1 MFLKWWYL
9 LLPLVGAIIGWVTN
23 YIAIKMLFRPYHPV
37 RFLGITVQGLL
48 PKRRKEFA
56 LSIAQT
62 VERDLLT
69 TGDIARFVDEV
80 NWEEEVEQA
89 VETTLAARLQ
99 KKSISRLLKAPIL
112 GLIGHEVIRQVKKAL
127 SRAIIEKIKEHK
139 ESLVHKFE
147 DAIELKEVVSQKVQG
162 FDMEKLE
169 SILMNLIS
177 KELAYIEL
185 IGAVLGF
192 VIGLVQ
198 VGILILIS

>member
-147 DAIELKEVVSQKVQG
+147 DAIELEEVVSQKVQG